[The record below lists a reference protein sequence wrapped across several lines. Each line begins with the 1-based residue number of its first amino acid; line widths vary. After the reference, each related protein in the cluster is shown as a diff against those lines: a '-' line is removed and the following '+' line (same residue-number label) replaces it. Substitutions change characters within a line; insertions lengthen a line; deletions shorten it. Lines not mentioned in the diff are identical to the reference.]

1 MIQSLAQRGF
11 AIFSFSAVIFLF
23 LTYNAVVEREREEN
37 TMIDVVMFL
46 SLSLFLPRSLQL
58 AWPSPLKYT
67 PFLSFPHIHASNIST
82 IKNKKE
88 KCYPLCNLILIK
100 NYSLASSSPITQ
112 LLVRRL
118 PLPSVFPTTLCN
130 LSLIVVKI

>member
-46 SLSLFLPRSLQL
+46 SLSLFFCPALLN
-58 AWPSPLKYT
+58 WPGLLPLKYT
-67 PFLSFPHIHASNIST
+67 PFLSFPSLPFPSLIYMLLI
-82 IKNKKE
+82 
-88 KCYPLCNLILIK
+88 YPL
-100 NYSLASSSPITQ
+100 
-112 LLVRRL
+112 
-118 PLPSVFPTTLCN
+118 
-130 LSLIVVKI
+130 